1 MIAYL
6 TWNWAL
12 SRAPAALV
20 TSFLYLSPLLAA
32 LIAWLW
38 LGQVPTWLTVLGG
51 SAALL
56 GVMLTNGVL
65 QLPRRAAG
73 RLQ

>member
-1 MIAYL
+1 
-6 TWNWAL
+6 
-12 SRAPAALV
+12 
-20 TSFLYLSPLLAA
+20 
-32 LIAWLW
+32 
-38 LGQVPTWLTVLGG
+38 VLGG